1 MATLKWFKCK
11 GSQGVYYGLGKEEI
25 AINFE
30 NMSGLITLAGENGNG
45 KTSVME
51 MLSPF
56 DTMPSR
62 KLKNPKKYN
71 LKNQFRDRNSYKEV
85 CYQFDGSEYIF
96 RVEIPAGTTMG
107 IEGYITCDGVPL
119 VKGKI
124 SEYRKKV
131 VELFGSED
139 LFYSSI
145 FSCQGGEKLTDK
157 TVGEFK
163 QLLIELLGLNKYV
176 LWWKNIGAVLTE
188 IQKELDKVLYS
199 QSLFSGKQEEIEK
212 NKVFIAGATIRL
224 EAEQTELSDLYY
236 KIDLVK
242 KDIKRLET
250 DKKEAEVNK
259 AILKEKKDQR
269 IVYFADLSC
278 LKDERADITFQH
290 TNWLKLTD
298 RDIAPSMELVES
310 SGEILAAEENVATLG
325 VEKAEW
331 EKELVTINKGIS
343 EKQEAL
349 NKVSAEYENLLKE
362 KVGLSDDQ
370 NLKSLSKAVGLA
382 QEEKEGAKAITLS
395 LADDLY
401 KAKDESVLK
410 MLEKTLAGYQD
421 AETLLSKRPDKCVID
436 DCPFIMNALEATKN
450 KAGTEA
456 AIKTWKSDNKTLVDS
471 IQARL
476 QSAQEKEEGALHD
489 LSKIK
494 DEWKE
499 RSQKIEEAMKDIQ
512 IKLVSLGEDKE
523 ALQDY
528 LSISGIKKR
537 GFEDAIA
544 AFPERV
550 KEFTALASQKDDLRT
565 AQQLVSASQKLVEEK
580 KYSFLKAVA
589 GIERKEEAIE
599 KKIKDLDIESMERS
613 IGADQI
619 IERVL
624 LSKEKENDTLNREAK
639 TRNIHIADIEKE
651 IAVLEDKAKMSD
663 LDKSAIISLEE
674 SEKHIRKEMSKWEY
688 SRAAVSKS
696 GLQALEIASAAPLLT
711 GIANELLSSAF
722 GGSLC
727 LDLVTIDPDTG
738 SEILDIYVTREDGQ
752 TFPLAEYSGGESVY
766 ILQAFKCAQ
775 IVVNIEK
782 SGVHFQTAFADEE
795 SSALDKDKS
804 EKFIQLYRALLNRA
818 GFEKL
823 IYITHMPEA
832 QALADHSIEF
842 TKDGL
847 KSESDIEIVA

>member
-1 MATLKWFKCK
+1 MAILKWFKCK

-85 CYQFDGSEYIF
+85 CYQFNGSEYIF

-163 QLLIELLGLNKYV
+163 QLLIELLGMNKYV
-176 LWWKNIGAVLTE
+176 IWWKNIGAVLTE

-212 NKVFIAGATIRL
+212 NECLIAGAKINLEEKQKKLSDVYLDIDQIKKGIERL
-224 EAEQTELSDLYY
+224 KSDKVEAETQQIILKDKKRQRDILYADIAALSDDRVSAS
-236 KIDLVK
+236 KH
-242 KDIKRLET
+242 LET
-250 DKKEAEVNK
+250 FLSETEETNRENK
-259 AILKEKKDQR
+259 A
-269 IVYFADLSC
+269 
-278 LKDERADITFQH
+278 
-290 TNWLKLTD
+290 
-298 RDIAPSMELVES
+298 LVEKS
-310 SGEILAAEENVATLG
+310 EEILSAQNNIDILAI
-325 VEKAEW
+325 EKAEW
-331 EKELVTINKGIS
+331 EKELVSINKKIS
-343 EKQEAL
+343 EKQELL
-349 NKVSAEYENLLKE
+349 NKVIAAYEKLLKE
-362 KVGLSDDQ
+362 KNDLSNDQ
-370 NLKSLSKAVGLA
+370 ECKDLAKAVELA
-382 QEEKEGAKAITLS
+382 REEKDNTKTTTVSIAAELTKAQ
-395 LADDLY
+395 DD
-401 KAKDESVLK
+401 SVLK
-410 MLEKTLAGYQD
+410 QLKQTLAGYED
-421 AETLLSKRPDKCVID
+421 AENLLSKRPDFCVID
-436 DCPFIMNALEATKN
+436 DCPFIMNALESIKN
-450 KAGTEA
+450 KSGTES
-456 AIKTWKSDNKTLVDS
+456 AINAWTTDNKILVAS
-471 IQARL
+471 ILDRL
-476 QSAQEKEEGALHD
+476 HAAQDKEACSLHD
-489 LSKIK
+489 FVKIK
-494 DEWKE
+494 DKWSEKF
-499 RSQKIEEAMKDIQ
+499 QKIEEALTALQIKIITIGQEKEDIQ
-512 IKLVSLGEDKE
+512 GNLHILGV
-523 ALQDY
+523 
-528 LSISGIKKR
+528 KKR
-537 GFEDAIA
+537 GFEEAIA
-544 AFPERV
+544 AFPEQI
-550 KEFTALASQKDDLRT
+550 KEFTALASKTDDLKA
-565 AQQLVSASQKLVEEK
+565 AQVMIAASQKAIDEK
-580 KYSFLKAVA
+580 NLSFSKE
-589 GIERKEEAIE
+589 IETIKRKEAELL
-599 KKIKDLDIESMERS
+599 KKIEDLNIETMEKN
-613 IGADQI
+613 IGSVQI
-619 IERVL
+619 IERL
-624 LSKEKENDTLNREAK
+624 LTGKEKELDELNRQSK
-639 TRNIHIADIEKE
+639 ILNIRMSDIEKE
-651 IAVLEDKAKMSD
+651 IAVLEDKSKMS
-663 LDKSAIISLEE
+663 EE
-674 SEKHIRKEMSKWEY
+674 DQQKIKALSEKETLTRKEISKWEY
-688 SRAAVSKS
+688 IRAAVSKS

-711 GIANELLSSAF
+711 GIANELLASAF
-722 GGSLC
+722 GGSLH
-727 LDLVTIDPDTG
+727 LDLVTIDPETG
-738 SEILDIYVTREDGQ
+738 AEILDIYVTREDGQ

-766 ILQAFKCAQ
+766 ILQAFKCAE

-804 EKFIQLYRALLNRA
+804 EKFIQLYRALLKRA

-847 KSESDIEIVA
+847 KSESDIGL